1 MTATSS
7 FAGTRHVPIFVLR
20 IINGGR
26 QLRAWIRLFY
36 GALVHALTGKT
47 PKSAHL
53 ALVDLFIAS
62 AGRANDLAAWFL
74 SRLHP
79 PYRLPPAA
87 GVLGALSE
95 DVLRRIDAT
104 LERDGYVVF
113 ENCLSADF
121 CERIVQHTLS
131 AECQLMGDEMSAS
144 DAPVTYGRYDR
155 RNPQAAKYLIPDDEA
170 TDIAEVQQL
179 IADTSLIAVAQNYL
193 KAKPIFSGISLWWS
207 PALKDTP
214 DAEAAQEFHWDME
227 RIRWLRY
234 FIYLTDVSAESGPH
248 CFIAGTHRT
257 GSIPRHLRDRG
268 YTRHRDETILETY
281 GKAAYREFIGRR
293 GTIIAEDSRG
303 FHKGALP
310 KAGDR
315 LLLAFELSSSTFG
328 ANKRHLIRNIRVP
341 GFRDYARKYPR
352 LYTNFDFAPG
362 TLDSSGAR

>member
-7 FAGTRHVPIFVLR
+7 FVGTGRMPAFIRRLVDE
-20 IINGGR
+20 GR
-26 QLRAWIRLFY
+26 QLRAWMQLLY
-36 GALVHALTGKT
+36 GALIHALTGKT
-47 PKSAHL
+47 PKWAHR
-53 ALVDLFIAS
+53 ALVDLFIAN

-74 SRLHP
+74 SRFYP
-79 PYRLPPAA
+79 PYRLPPAD

-95 DVLRRIDAT
+95 DKLRTIEDK

-113 ENCLSADF
+113 ENCLSAEF
-121 CERIVQHTLS
+121 CERIVQQTLS
-131 AECQLMGDEMSAS
+131 IECQLMGDEVSAPGMS
-144 DAPVTYGRYDR
+144 VVHGRYDR
-155 RNPQAAKYLIPDDEA
+155 RNPKAAKYLIPDNDT

-193 KAKPIFSGISLWWS
+193 KSKPIFSGISLWWS
-207 PALKDTP
+207 PSLKDTP

-234 FIYLTDVSAESGPH
+234 FIYLTDVSSQSGPH

-257 GSIPRHLRDRG
+257 GAIPKHLRDRG
-268 YTRHRDETILETY
+268 YTRHRDETLLETY
-281 GKAAYREFIGRR
+281 GKTAYREFVGQC

-328 ANKRHLIRNIRVP
+328 ANKRHLIRNIRIP
-341 GFRDYARKYPR
+341 QFRDYATRYPR
-352 LYTNFDFAPG
+352 LYTNFDFAPD
-362 TLDSSGAR
+362 TLDSPGAR

>member
-1 MTATSS
+1 MTTTSFS
-7 FAGTRHVPIFVLR
+7 SDRDLKQTPILR
-20 IINGGR
+20 IIERGR
-26 QLRAWIRLFY
+26 HLRAWTRFLS
-36 GALVHALTGKT
+36 GAVVHALTGKT

-62 AGRANDLAAWFL
+62 AGRANDLAARFL
-74 SRLHP
+74 SRLYP
-79 PYRLPPAA
+79 PYRLPPVS

-95 DVLRRIDAT
+95 DALQTIQDK

-113 ENCLSADF
+113 ENCLSAEF
-121 CERIVQHTLS
+121 CERIVQRTL
-131 AECQLMGDEMSAS
+131 EIDCQLMGDEMSAPS
-144 DAPVTYGRYDR
+144 MSVTYGRYDR
-155 RNPQAAKYLIPDDEA
+155 KNPRAAKYLIPDNDT
-170 TDIAEVQQL
+170 TDISEVQQL
-179 IADTSLIAVAQNYL
+179 IADTSLITVAQNYL

-207 PALKDTP
+207 PSLKDTP

-234 FIYLTDVSAESGPH
+234 FIYLTDVSPDSGPH

-257 GSIPRHLRDRG
+257 GAIPKHLRDRG
-268 YTRHRDETILETY
+268 YTRHRDETMIETY
-281 GKAAYREFIGRR
+281 GEGAYREFVGRR

-341 GFRDYARKYPR
+341 QFRNYAKKCPR
-352 LYTNFDFAPG
+352 LYANFDFAAG
-362 TLDSSGAR
+362 TLDAPGAR

>member
-7 FAGTRHVPIFVLR
+7 FAGSGRMPTFIRR
-20 IINGGR
+20 IIDGGR
-26 QLRAWIRLFY
+26 RVRAWMRLLY

-74 SRLHP
+74 SRLYP
-79 PYRLPPAA
+79 PYRLPPAN
-87 GVLGALSE
+87 GVLGTLSE
-95 DVLRRIDAT
+95 DALRTIEQK

-113 ENCLSADF
+113 ENCLSVEF
-121 CERIVQHTLS
+121 CERIAQQTLS
-131 AECQLMGDEMSAS
+131 IECQLMGDEMSAPGLS
-144 DAPVTYGRYDR
+144 VTYGRYDR
-155 RNPQAAKYLIPDDEA
+155 RNPQAAKYLIPDNQT
-170 TDIAEVQQL
+170 TDIAEVQAL

-207 PALKDTP
+207 PSLKDTP

-234 FIYLTDVSAESGPH
+234 FIYLTDVSSDSGPH
-248 CFIAGTHRT
+248 CFIAGSHRT
-257 GSIPRHLRDRG
+257 GAIPKDLRERG
-268 YTRHRDETILETY
+268 YTRHRDETMLEIY
-281 GKAAYREFIGRR
+281 GEGAYREFIGGR

-310 KAGDR
+310 TQGDR

-328 ANKRHLIRNIRVP
+328 ANKRHLIRNIRHP
-341 GFRDYARKYPR
+341 QFRDYAKKYPR
-352 LYTNFDFAPG
+352 LYANFDFAPG
-362 TLDSSGAR
+362 ALDGPGAR